1 MIWLQSSEAKK
12 GCSLAFFG
20 LHFFFVFVFS
30 FLFLFLFF
38 QYLQTKAIDV
48 EYFVQY
54 TIYILF

>member
-1 MIWLQSSEAKK
+1 MIWLQSSEAKT

-20 LHFFFVFVFS
+20 LQFFFV
-30 FLFLFLFF
+30 FLFF